1 MDIANHW
8 SYCEI
13 NCSGLIE
20 KKNYSMDEHVL
31 RTFVAVCERQSFRA
45 AGEDVGRT
53 QSAVSQQIKGLE
65 AELGVQLFNRS
76 TRSVEMTP
84 AGQTFYSH
92 ACSLLARHRE
102 AVSAARGASVLPYL
116 RIGATDDIAAYG
128 LVPVLRALE
137 AGPEPCSLD
146 LETHSSQML
155 LASLGSRYDLAIVVS
170 PQRGRTGDLVA
181 SVPLVWLGSASLS
194 TSQNALPL
202 AVYADRC
209 AMRDAAISALDTSAV
224 KWTTKATVSGLIVIE
239 AAVRAGIAV
248 APALAGFHAADL
260 PTVTSLPALPHLELR
275 IVAGTPVGETYLPYV
290 REGLQGLLEAKG

>member
-1 MDIANHW
+1 MD
-8 SYCEI
+8 
-13 NCSGLIE
+13 
-20 KKNYSMDEHVL
+20 DHVL

-137 AGPEPCSLD
+137 DGPEPCSLD

-155 LASLGSRYDLAIVVS
+155 LASLGSRYDLVIVVS

-181 SVPLVWLGSASLS
+181 SVPLVWLGSAPLA

-209 AMRDAAISALDTSAV
+209 AMRDAAIAALDTSAV

-260 PTVTSLPALPHLELR
+260 PKVTSLPALPHLELR

>member
-1 MDIANHW
+1 
-8 SYCEI
+8 
-13 NCSGLIE
+13 
-20 KKNYSMDEHVL
+20 MDEHVL
-31 RTFVAVCERQSFRA
+31 RTFVAVCDRQSFRA

-92 ACSLLARHRE
+92 ACSLLSRHRE
-102 AVSAARGASVLPYL
+102 AVSAARGASLLPYL

-137 AGPEPCSLD
+137 DGPEPCSLD

-155 LASLGSRYDLAIVVS
+155 LASLGSRYDLVIVVS

-181 SVPLVWLGSASLS
+181 SVPLVWLGSAPLS
-194 TSQNALPL
+194 TSKNALPL
-202 AVYADRC
+202 AIYADRC
-209 AMRDAAISALDTSAV
+209 AMRDAAIAALDTSSV
-224 KWTTKATVSGLIVIE
+224 KWTTKATVSGLVVIE

-248 APALAGFHAADL
+248 APALAGFHASDL

-275 IVAGTPVGETYLPYV
+275 IVAGTPAGETYLPYV